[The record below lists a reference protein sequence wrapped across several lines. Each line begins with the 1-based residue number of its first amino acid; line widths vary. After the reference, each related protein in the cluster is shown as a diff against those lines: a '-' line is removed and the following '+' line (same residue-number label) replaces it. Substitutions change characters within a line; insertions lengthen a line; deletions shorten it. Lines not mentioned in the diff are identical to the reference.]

1 MLFNKKNFFWVFLIL
16 LFLFPGCIG
25 KQTEDIVFSGNG
37 EYFTANLAL
46 KEVDETHLSYI
57 LELVPS
63 KNIIENEFID
73 RFFYRV
79 DWLHKNAKKEGE
91 EVVLNG
97 HGGLVHVDISHAY
110 ISFEENNSPLLLSDG
125 KIISNGMLSLSNKN
139 DMSKKMTIYIKCD
152 KYSDEFELRRAQ

>member
-1 MLFNKKNFFWVFLIL
+1 MKNFFWLVFIL

-46 KEVDETHLSYI
+46 KEVDDTHLSYI

-73 RFFYRV
+73 RFSYRV
-79 DWLHKNAKKEGE
+79 DWLHKNVKKEGE

-125 KIISNGMLSLSNKN
+125 KVKSNGMLSLSNKD
-139 DMSKKMTIYIKCD
+139 DMSKKMTIYITCD
-152 KYSDEFELRRAQ
+152 KYSEEFELRREQ